1 MKRTLLE
8 VLCTLGVAVVLASFH
23 HQISRLR
30 ERSAQVE
37 GLETLVRDAVARNGA
52 HTGLAI
58 RRQRTLR
65 ALERRIAGIEERLAT
80 TVARSAQARRLRED
94 LAAARRETE
103 RIKSELARD
112 VMRTRELV
120 DAYHREIQA
129 LERKAESRIGE
140 TRSDLHR
147 LADRIRPDRLTLT
160 RTMLAP
166 TVQLNGEDTVG
177 AGTIVFSGP
186 NPRARR
192 VETYVLTSAHV
203 VRNILADTPD
213 ALRKGIPV
221 TIYSERG
228 EKTVERADVV
238 ARENTID
245 AALLRLRTAKVFRQV
260 ASAASYEEARRVDV
274 WDPVYT
280 VGCPLGNDPIPTQGE
295 ISSTRNELAGAN
307 YWMINAPTYFG
318 NSGGG
323 VYLAESRKLIG
334 VFSKIYTHGRGS
346 PIVVPHMGLCT
357 PLTSILEWLRR
368 EKLDFVLRGSRDVS
382 LEVAATPGK

>member
-8 VLCTLGVAVVLASFH
+8 ILCTLGVVVVLASFH

-30 ERSAQVE
+30 ERSARVE
-37 GLETLVRDAVARNGA
+37 GLEALVRDAVARNGA
-52 HTGLAI
+52 HADLAVQ
-58 RRQRTLR
+58 RQRSLR
-65 ALERRIAGIEERLAT
+65 TLERRIAGIEERLAS
-80 TVARSAQARRLRED
+80 TVARSAEARRLKEE

-103 RIKSELARD
+103 RIKSDLARD

-120 DAYHREIQA
+120 DAYHQEIRA

-147 LADRIRPDRLTLT
+147 LADRVHPDRLTLT

-186 NPRARR
+186 NASARR

-203 VRNILADTPD
+203 VRNILADTPK
-213 ALRKGIPV
+213 AAREGIPV
-221 TIYSERG
+221 TIYTDG
-228 EKTVERADVV
+228 GKKLVERADVV
-238 ARENTID
+238 AREQTID
-245 AALLRLRTAKVFRQV
+245 AALLRLRTRKVFRQV
-260 ASAASYEEARRVDV
+260 ARVASYEESRRVDV
-274 WDPVYT
+274 WDPVYA

-323 VYLAESRKLIG
+323 VYLADSRKLIG

-346 PIVVPHMGLCT
+346 PVVVPHMGLCT
-357 PLTSILEWLRR
+357 PLTSIHEWLRR
-368 EKLDFVLRGSRDVS
+368 EKLDYVLQGSRDLA